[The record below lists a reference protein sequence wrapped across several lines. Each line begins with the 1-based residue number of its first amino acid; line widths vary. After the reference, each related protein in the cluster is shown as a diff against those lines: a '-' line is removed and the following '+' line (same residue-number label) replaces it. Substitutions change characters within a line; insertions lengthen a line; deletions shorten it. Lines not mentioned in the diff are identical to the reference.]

1 MTCFGKMGTRKLA
14 VDVSVWGEQEAEMGV
29 WGKQRKYKDE
39 TSGVPSQAHPSQLHG
54 SRPGE
59 RSF

>member
-14 VDVSVWGEQEAEMGV
+14 VDVSVWGGKAGMGV

-39 TSGVPSQAHPSQLHG
+39 TSGVPSQAHSSQLHG

-59 RSF
+59 KSF